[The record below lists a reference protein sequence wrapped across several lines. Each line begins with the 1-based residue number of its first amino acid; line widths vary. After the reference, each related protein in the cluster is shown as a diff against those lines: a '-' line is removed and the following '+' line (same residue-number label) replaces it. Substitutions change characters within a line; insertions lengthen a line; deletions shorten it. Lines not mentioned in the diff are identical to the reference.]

1 MGIIL
6 SKFKKHK
13 IRNYQIE
20 RALIEKLE
28 NKHGVSNKKKRPFR
42 NGVIIKKVKAKRK
55 GKTKLTN
62 PQS

>member
-20 RALIEKLE
+20 RVLIEKLE
-28 NKHGVSNKKKRPFR
+28 NEHGVSNKKRGR
-42 NGVIIKKVKAKRK
+42 LGMVLSSRRKAKRK

>member
-28 NKHGVSNKKKRPFR
+28 NEHGVSNKKRGR
-42 NGVIIKKVKAKRK
+42 LGMVLSSRK
-55 GKTKLTN
+55 SRQKEKERQN
-62 PQS
+62 

>member
-13 IRNYQIE
+13 IR

-28 NKHGVSNKKKRPFR
+28 NEHGVSNKKRGR
-42 NGVIIKKVKAKRK
+42 LGMVLSSRRKAKRK